1 MIPVC
6 ISLVNP
12 DVGFAQK
19 DSYANCPAM
28 TQPQTGYWEFF
39 AAEARRGK
47 SPLYEKLALG
57 IGADPALIALAMRK
71 KDSQPAANIL
81 LGAVHLLLLQGADHP
96 LADHYPSVRPD
107 AEPNGDPVA
116 LFADFVRAHEAALI
130 PLIETGVTNTNEV
143 GRSATLLPAFDHIA
157 RATGQG
163 LHLIELGP
171 SAGFNLNFDRYGMR
185 FLRDGAELMTVG
197 PSNSAVLLACDLR
210 GSSIPPLSDIA
221 VPVLSRRGLEL
232 NPIDLRDPRSRL
244 WLKALVWPELTE
256 RHRRLD
262 QAIASQLEHPV
273 AIFRGDAMKLLGPCV
288 ETLPSGGAAVV
299 FHSHVT
305 YQFTPEMRAALDGL
319 LVTLSALR
327 PIHRIS
333 IEFHEGGYPIRHG
346 LYSGGTVTHATL
358 GRCDPHGMW
367 MEWGSP

>member
-1 MIPVC
+1 
-6 ISLVNP
+6 
-12 DVGFAQK
+12 
-19 DSYANCPAM
+19 M
-28 TQPQTGYWEFF
+28 THPQTGYWEFF

-57 IGADPALIALAMRK
+57 IGADPALAALAMRK
-71 KDSQPAANIL
+71 KESQPAANIL
-81 LGAVHLLLLQGADHP
+81 LGAVHLLLLQGAGHP

-107 AEPNGDPVA
+107 ASPSGDPVV

-130 PLIETGVTNTNEV
+130 PIVETGVTNTNEV
-143 GRSATLLPAFDHIA
+143 GRSATLMPAFEHVA

-185 FLRDGAELMTVG
+185 FFRDGAELMSVG
-197 PSNSAVLLACDLR
+197 PTNAHVELECDLR
-210 GSSIPPLSDIA
+210 GASIPPLSDDP

-232 NPIDLRDPRSRL
+232 NPIDLRDPLSRL

-262 QAIASQLEHPV
+262 LAVASQLAHPV

-288 ETLPSGGAAVV
+288 ETLLADGAAVV

-305 YQFTPEMRAALDGL
+305 YQFSAEMRAALDAL
-319 LVTLSALR
+319 LLKLSSAR

-333 IEFHEGGYPIRHG
+333 IEFHDGGYPIRHG
-346 LYSGGTVTHATL
+346 VYAGGSVTHTVL

-367 MEWGSP
+367 LEWGVT